1 MFLPESRKPVC
12 LPPKGFGPPAGST
25 MTVTGWGYL
34 EENGEK
40 PSTPSVIITQRPHLK
55 KTNNSNIASLLS
67 GKVSPSLQK
76 ASVPLIDRAKCSSP
90 TVYGSTITP
99 RMICA
104 GFLEGKVD
112 ACQVIKT
119 DHQAWICSQ
128 LAFFAY
134 KSVQTAFWQIAWMV
148 QCTENIHALMWFQG
162 DSGGPLVH
170 LTSSRW
176 HLVGVVSWGV
186 GCARERR
193 PGVYCHVEEMLNWIR
208 TVIEVQHAKKASF

>member
-128 LAFFAY
+128 LAFLPINQYRQPSGKLLGWYNALKIFMHWCDSRGTAGALWCIWPLLGGIWLGWWAGA
-134 KSVQTAFWQIAWMV
+134 SVVPEREDQVSTAM
-148 QCTENIHALMWFQG
+148 L
-162 DSGGPLVH
+162 
-170 LTSSRW
+170 
-176 HLVGVVSWGV
+176 
-186 GCARERR
+186 RR
-193 PGVYCHVEEMLNWIR
+193 C
-208 TVIEVQHAKKASF
+208 